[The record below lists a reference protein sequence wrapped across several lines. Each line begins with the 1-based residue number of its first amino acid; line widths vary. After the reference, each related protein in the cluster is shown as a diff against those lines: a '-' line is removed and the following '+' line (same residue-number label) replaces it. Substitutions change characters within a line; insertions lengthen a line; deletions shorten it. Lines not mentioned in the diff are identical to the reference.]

1 MTARDA
7 AELAQAAAEAVCEAS
22 RDQRL
27 VSRDDVLAVLL
38 ERGFRDC
45 LEGPGADGN
54 DGGADPAAPD
64 GEVNERR
71 TPPEENA
78 DARLA
83 GILSG
88 HTGIASFASL
98 SGKTVYHA
106 PELLSRT
113 YARILDRKG
122 SPVALLAEE
131 IRANSR
137 DYPRPVPVEL
147 FEAPPFGLPPD
158 AIGAVLRAM
167 AASSEY
173 QDITYTATS
182 TGAVYLFSTLHLERG
197 YAAFLAERAETL
209 AMNP

>member
-1 MTARDA
+1 MTTRDA

-22 RDQRL
+22 REQRL

-45 LEGPGADGN
+45 LEGPCADEN
-54 DGGADPAAPD
+54 DGGTEPAAPN
-64 GEVNERR
+64 GAANERR
-71 TPPEENA
+71 PTSDEA
-78 DARLA
+78 SDARLA
-83 GILSG
+83 GILSA
-88 HTGIASFASL
+88 HPGIASFASL

-106 PELLSRT
+106 PELLSRN

-137 DYPRPVPVEL
+137 DYPRPVPLEL
-147 FEAPPFGLPPD
+147 FGAPPFDLPPE
-158 AIGAVLRAM
+158 AIETVLQAM
-167 AASSEY
+167 AASPEY
-173 QDITYTATS
+173 QDITVTATS
-182 TGAVYLFSTLHLERG
+182 TGAVYLFSSLHLERG

>member
-22 RDQRL
+22 REQRL
-27 VSRDDVLAVLL
+27 LSRDDVLAVLL

-54 DGGADPAAPD
+54 DEGTEPPAPNGAADERRPTSEEAPD
-64 GEVNERR
+64 
-71 TPPEENA
+71 
-78 DARLA
+78 ARVA
-83 GILSG
+83 GILSD
-88 HTGIASFASL
+88 HPGIASFAGL

-106 PELLSRT
+106 PALLSRT

-137 DYPRPVPVEL
+137 DYPRPVPMDL
-147 FEAPPFGLPPD
+147 FGAPPFNLPPEVIET
-158 AIGAVLRAM
+158 ALQAM
-167 AASSEY
+167 AASPEH
-173 QDITYTATS
+173 QDITVITTS
-182 TGAVYLFSTLHLERG
+182 TGAVYLFSSQHLEPG